1 MLYLTADHFS
11 FFLPLGLIGVFRY
24 LWFIIRLLAA
34 WAYTPIP
41 VPKHPTYFAH
51 EDVTIVVP
59 TIDSDDHFLSAMRSW
74 LVGEPF
80 EIIIITAT
88 HVLPALQGLADQMNA
103 EDAARHPGQAMG
115 RDGKG
120 RIRVFGV
127 EKANKRKQM
136 VEGIKRT
143 ETDIIVFADDDAIWP
158 PTMLPLILACFEDLS
173 IGGVGTSQVVTP
185 LDQSGSKRFTV
196 WETLAAFRLTIRNI
210 EIASAAHLDG
220 GVPCLSGRTAAYRSI
235 MLKDPEFM
243 YQFTNDYWRG
253 KYHLNSGDDKF
264 LTRWC
269 VSHGWKTWVQV
280 CKGAELQST
289 MKADWTF
296 LKQVLR
302 WTRNTWRSDLRSIFI
317 ERHIWTRH
325 PYVAYTMIDKFL
337 NPFTLLAGPALVMYL
352 CARSAEGER
361 VDGSYV
367 LPVWNILI
375 SWFLWLTA
383 TRTAKLA
390 PHLWKRPRD
399 FIYVPVWVLFGYY
412 FSVMKLYALCTLH
425 EVGWGTRAGIDT
437 SPSPSS
443 NDDHTR
449 PFVSPQFDDEK
460 RSSLATRVASPSS
473 VYPHSTPS
481 SPPRGAYPHPH
492 GHGYSDLLPAVA
504 PPHHEEGPAA
514 QQAEVAGAGRTD
526 EWAEWEQRTKEALER
541 YEQEEQGETVFAG
554 DAATAA
560 AAQELQ
566 YDGVHP
572 EEEMQTIR
580 AV

>member
-59 TIDSDDHFLSAMRSW
+59 TIDSDAHFLSAMRSW

-88 HVLPALQGLADQMNA
+88 HVLPALQELAGQMNA
-103 EDAARHPGQAMG
+103 EDATRHPGQAMG

-243 YQFTNDYWRG
+243 HQFTNDYWRG

-317 ERHIWTRH
+317 ERHIWTSH

-361 VDGSYV
+361 VDGAYV
-367 LPVWNILI
+367 LPVWNILL
-375 SWFLWLTA
+375 SWCLWLTA

-412 FSVMKLYALCTLH
+412 FSV
-425 EVGWGTRAGIDT
+425 
-437 SPSPSS
+437 
-443 NDDHTR
+443 
-449 PFVSPQFDDEK
+449 
-460 RSSLATRVASPSS
+460 
-473 VYPHSTPS
+473 
-481 SPPRGAYPHPH
+481 
-492 GHGYSDLLPAVA
+492 
-504 PPHHEEGPAA
+504 
-514 QQAEVAGAGRTD
+514 
-526 EWAEWEQRTKEALER
+526 
-541 YEQEEQGETVFAG
+541 
-554 DAATAA
+554 
-560 AAQELQ
+560 
-566 YDGVHP
+566 
-572 EEEMQTIR
+572 
-580 AV
+580 